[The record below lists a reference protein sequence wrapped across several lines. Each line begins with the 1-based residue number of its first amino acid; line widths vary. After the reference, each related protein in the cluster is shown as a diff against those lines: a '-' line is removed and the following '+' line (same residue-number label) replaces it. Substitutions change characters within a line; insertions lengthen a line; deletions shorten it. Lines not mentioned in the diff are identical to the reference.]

1 MKKILFILLQLT
13 LIVSLSSDAQELYMT
28 AKGNSQGVFEGEVTR
43 KGQEKK
49 IELRSYQFDLSYNNS
64 GTIRLGNSRTTK
76 SSFIFTKNFDFSS
89 LNFFTA
95 LNNGEV
101 LPVVTIE
108 VFSPSSQANT
118 GSGTMALL
126 LRIELND
133 VTVNSFRQIV
143 ADDAPGNTNTTKPI
157 DEIKLLY
164 KTMKLTHVSKNVTV
178 VGD

>member
-49 IELRSYQFDLSYNNS
+49 IELRSYQFDVTNSSGVAGVSNNR
-64 GTIRLGNSRTTK
+64 GTK
-76 SSFIFTKNFDFSS
+76 SSFIFTKNFDISS

-118 GSGTMALL
+118 GSGTMSLL

-133 VTVNSFRQIV
+133 VTATSFRQIV

-164 KTMKLTHVSKNVTV
+164 KTMKLTHVPKNVTV
-178 VGD
+178 LGN